1 MTDWIIWFIAAGVLV
16 ILEMFTG
23 TFYLLMLGFGMV
35 AGGLA
40 ALAGLSNAL
49 QFVVAAIIGI
59 VTTFLLRH
67 SRFGKFNK
75 TGAARDPNVN
85 LDIGQTLAIDEWKSS
100 HGGRVMA
107 RVPYRGAM
115 WDAELAPGETARP
128 GTFVIREI
136 QGSRLIVS
144 SQHSP
149 NN

>member
-1 MTDWIIWFIAAGVLV
+1 MTDWIIWLIAASVLV
-16 ILEMFTG
+16 ILEMFSG

-49 QFVVAAIIGI
+49 QLVVAAIVGVIA
-59 VTTFLLRH
+59 TFLLRH
-67 SRFGKFNK
+67 SGLGKFNK
-75 TGAARDPNVN
+75 TDAARDPNVN
-85 LDIGQTLAIDEWKSS
+85 LDIGQTLAIDEWKSG
-100 HGGRVMA
+100 HGARVMA

-128 GTFVIREI
+128 GMFVIREI

-144 SQHSP
+144 SQHAP